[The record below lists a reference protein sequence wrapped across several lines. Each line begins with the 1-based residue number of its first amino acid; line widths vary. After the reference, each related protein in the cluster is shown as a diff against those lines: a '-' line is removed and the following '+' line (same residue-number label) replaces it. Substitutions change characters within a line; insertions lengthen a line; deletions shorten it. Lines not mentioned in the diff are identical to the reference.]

1 MKQSN
6 MLSRLIRD
14 VSQPLWSVC
23 LALLGTGLQVGLT
36 IYMPVLI
43 GRALDQTI
51 AAGQVNFTALVAIL
65 QEMALVMLANAL
77 VQLLNPLIYNRLV
90 YRAIERLRNQ
100 VLGKIHRLPLSYLD
114 QRATGELV
122 SRVTTDTEQLADGL
136 LMVFNQFFVGI
147 LTILVTIVTMARLDW
162 LMMLLVV
169 LLTPISL
176 FVSRFIANRSYQYF
190 QLQTQYRGEHAS
202 FVEETIQ
209 QGEIIR
215 LFNQQAVMNER
226 FRQVNTD
233 YLDASQSA
241 IFYSSTVNPTTRFI
255 NALIY
260 ALLALFGAWRIM
272 KGSFTVGQLA
282 TFLNYANQY
291 TKPFNDISNV
301 LAEIQSALACAERLY
316 AIIDQ
321 PDEAETGY
329 YLYQDGDV
337 DGAVAFN
344 QASFSYQ
351 PDKPLIERLTLSIQ
365 PGQTV
370 AIVGPTGAGK
380 STMINLLMRFY
391 DLDGGQILID
401 GEPTTDYTRDAVRSQ
416 FGMVLQET
424 WLKTGT
430 IHENI
435 AYGYPQAS
443 REEVV
448 AAARSA
454 HADHFIS
461 LLPEGYDTKVGEGG
475 VQLSTG
481 QEQLL
486 AIARIFVRLPNMLIL
501 DEATSSIDTRTE
513 IFIQDAFDALMEGRT
528 SFIIAHRLST
538 IQNADV
544 ILVMNQ
550 GRIVEQGNH
559 EALMQSRGFYYRMQV
574 AQDAIA

>member
-6 MLSRLIRD
+6 TLSRLIRD

-100 VLGKIHRLPLSYLD
+100 VLSKIHRLPLSYLD

-443 REEVV
+443 REEVI

>member
-6 MLSRLIRD
+6 TLSRLIRD

-43 GRALDQTI
+43 GRALDQAI

-100 VLGKIHRLPLSYLD
+100 VLSKIHRLPLSYLD

>member
-14 VSQPLWSVC
+14 VSRPLWSVC

-100 VLGKIHRLPLSYLD
+100 VLSKIHRLPLSYLD

-321 PDEAETGY
+321 PDEAEIGY

-443 REEVV
+443 REEVI

>member
-6 MLSRLIRD
+6 TLSRLIRD

-100 VLGKIHRLPLSYLD
+100 VLSKIHRLPLSYLD

-260 ALLALFGAWRIM
+260 ALLALFGVWRIM

-401 GEPTTDYTRDAVRSQ
+401 GEPATDYTRDAVRSQ

>member
-114 QRATGELV
+114 QLATGELV